1 MSEESN
7 RLAQTSGTT
16 RDTDAR
22 RFEDAIATMDVA
34 AQIIEM
40 LRHTKFSPEGQEEE
54 IEDDGPEPQSPT
66 RVKVYNAGT
75 SSWRKASFPVVAAV
89 SQYQRK
95 LMVARAK
102 VGEVTWSL
110 TASSVLA
117 DLDRAKTKVYET
129 VQTFTELVLE
139 PATEASTRSKKNY
152 NNYMSEMMPQI
163 YQALDDVQV
172 HISSLEEEHAQ
183 FCYSNLE
190 ALSSSNNS
198 RESTPEPTMSFN

>member
-1 MSEESN
+1 
-7 RLAQTSGTT
+7 
-16 RDTDAR
+16 
-22 RFEDAIATMDVA
+22 
-34 AQIIEM
+34 
-40 LRHTKFSPEGQEEE
+40 
-54 IEDDGPEPQSPT
+54 
-66 RVKVYNAGT
+66 
-75 SSWRKASFPVVAAV
+75 
-89 SQYQRK
+89 
-95 LMVARAK
+95 MVARAK